1 MFLLTVLSLTYLI
14 LIDGIMYVFVSPII
28 RYIYRMTFWKGQN
41 STEDNQQEQNDDKKE
56 DQSDLQKPL
65 NNIV

>member
-28 RYIYRMTFWKGQN
+28 RYICRMTFWKGQN